1 MKSCVRD
8 VMATRVVAVRKT
20 ASFKEMIVG
29 MRKARVSAFP
39 VVDDQGRVIGVV
51 SHADML
57 DKEADLATGPGPLA
71 SVLRFRD
78 HEKAAGVTAAE
89 LMTSPPV
96 TAGPDTSLAE
106 AARLMRDHRVK
117 RLPVINATGH
127 LIGIVSRAD
136 VLSVF
141 TRPDA
146 DIHREATEEVIA
158 ESILV
163 DSRSGRRH
171 GARWDRDTDRP
182 PGDRPGRPRPGG
194 SGAAHRRGD
203 RCPRPTDLPRHA
215 AMTHRHDRTLA
226 TSGLARVEGEGAM
239 HVRVRGSHVD
249 EVRLEIYEPP
259 RFFEAFLRGRS
270 YTEPPDITAR
280 VCGICPV
287 AYQTSACQAIED
299 ACGAQV
305 DGQIAGLRR
314 LLYCGEWIGSHALH
328 IYMLHAPDFLGY
340 PGIVEMA
347 ADHRGWW
354 NAALPCAAPGTRSWN
369 SSAAGRS
376 IR

>member
-8 VMATRVVAVRKT
+8 VMATRVVAVRKA

-71 SVLRFRD
+71 SVLRFRN

-96 TAGPDTSLAE
+96 TVGPDTPLAE

-136 VLSVF
+136 VLSIF

-163 DSRSGRRH
+163 DSRLVAATVHDGIV
-171 GARWDRDTDRP
+171 TLT
-182 PGDRPGRPRPGG
+182 GRPETNQ
-194 SGAAHRRGD
+194 AAR
-203 RCPRPTDLPRHA
+203 DLVEAVRHI
-215 AMTHRHDRTLA
+215 
-226 TSGLARVEGEGAM
+226 EGVIA
-239 HVRVRGSHVD
+239 VRD
-249 EVRLEIYEPP
+249 QL
-259 RFFEAFLRGRS
+259 
-270 YTEPPDITAR
+270 T
-280 VCGICPV
+280 
-287 AYQTSACQAIED
+287 
-299 ACGAQV
+299 
-305 DGQIAGLRR
+305 
-314 LLYCGEWIGSHALH
+314 
-328 IYMLHAPDFLGY
+328 Y
-340 PGIVEMA
+340 PGTP
-347 ADHRGWW
+347 R
-354 NAALPCAAPGTRSWN
+354 
-369 SSAAGRS
+369 
-376 IR
+376 